1 MKKLFKMIRQENL
14 EEVKKI
20 IENKPEL
27 VNCTATPPPKKDI
40 GQSPLQVAIK
50 TDAFEI
56 AYYLLEHGANVNFI
70 ESEEEV
76 GTGELRMPVLHDAI
90 RTTLHSLCYSNI
102 KASEEG
108 LKLVKRM
115 LELGADPNQKASNG
129 IAAFGHAVL
138 DAEYLLKS
146 PSAYSDVQEFT
157 RNQLI
162 KLLDLLVQ
170 YGANKEEWLNST
182 RPFGE
187 TNLKHFVDD
196 FVPEEDSYVEIEYRG
211 KVFRNL
217 VEGNIDRQEHMRKIM
232 QEYFKDKEGVY

>member
-20 IENKPEL
+20 IEKKPEL

-40 GQSPLQVAIK
+40 GQSPLQVATK

-56 AYYLLEHGANVNFI
+56 ANYLLEYGANVNFI

-76 GTGELRMPVLHDAI
+76 GRDGLRMPVLHDAI

-115 LELGADPNQKASNG
+115 LELGADPNQEASNG
-129 IAAFGHAVL
+129 ISAFGCAVL
-138 DAEYLLKS
+138 DADYILES
-146 PSAYSDVQEFT
+146 PSTYSDVQEFT
-157 RNQLI
+157 RMQLI
-162 KLLDLLVQ
+162 KLLDLLVE
-170 YGANKEEWLNST
+170 YGADKEEWLNST

-187 TNLKHFVDD
+187 SNLKLFVDD
-196 FVPEEDSYVEIEYRG
+196 FVPEEDSYSEFEYRG
-211 KVFRNL
+211 KVFRHL
-217 VEGNIDRQEHMRKIM
+217 VDGSIDRQEHMRKIM
-232 QEYFKDKEGVY
+232 QEYFKER